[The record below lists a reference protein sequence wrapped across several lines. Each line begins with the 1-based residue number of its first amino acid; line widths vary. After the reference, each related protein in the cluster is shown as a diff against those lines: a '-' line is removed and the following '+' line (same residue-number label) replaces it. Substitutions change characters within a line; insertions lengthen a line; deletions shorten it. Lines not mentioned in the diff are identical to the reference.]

1 MNIAEK
7 FEIITDKVYEK
18 GVEDMRLAVTNYI
31 TDNNTR
37 INYHNAFQY
46 SNFTGFEFAYTIKP
60 TGYVSNLFYTCTKMV
75 EPPKPIDLSEIFS
88 NGNDTATY
96 RKSAFAYCY
105 ALEKVPDLN
114 MRAINGI
121 EEWFR
126 QCGALHTIELLRVH
140 ENTIYTNTFY
150 ECRALENIAFDGVIG
165 QDISFKESPLLTDAS
180 LQNIAEHLKDFNAV
194 GSGSATI
201 TLHATVKNRIEGTP
215 IYSAITGKGW
225 TIV

>member
-1 MNIAEK
+1 MSIAEK
-7 FEIITDKVYEK
+7 FEVIADAVYDKGIEH
-18 GVEDMRLAVTNYI
+18 MRLAVTNAV

-46 SNFTGFEFAYTIKP
+46 SNFTGFEFSYPIKP
-60 TGYVSNLFYTCTKMV
+60 RGYVSNLFYSCTKMV
-75 EPPKPIDLSEIFS
+75 EPPKPIVLSEIFS

-96 RKSAFAYCY
+96 RKSVFAYCY
-105 ALEKVPDLN
+105 ALERVPDLN

-126 QCGALHTIELLRVH
+126 QCGALRTIELLRVH

-165 QDISFKESPLLTDAS
+165 QDISFKESPLLTLES
-180 LQNIAEHLKDFNAV
+180 LNNIIDHLKEFT
-194 GSGSATI
+194 SGSSANI
-201 TLHATVKNRIEGTP
+201 TLHANSKALLGDEGLGRIE
-215 IYSAITGKGW
+215 AKGW
-225 TIV
+225 SYA